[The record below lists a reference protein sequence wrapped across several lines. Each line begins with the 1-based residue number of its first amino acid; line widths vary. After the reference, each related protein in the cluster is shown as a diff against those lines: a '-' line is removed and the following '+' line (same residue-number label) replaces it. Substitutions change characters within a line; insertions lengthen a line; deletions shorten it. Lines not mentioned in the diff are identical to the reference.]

1 MDSVVLKSYITPTI
15 SAFEFV
21 CITIITWYFCNL
33 LDWSLHTMS
42 HIPTKLPIIKTIHRI
57 HMAHHKVHYPITKL
71 LRTKPYMSGG
81 GDLAFGPIIA
91 LISGIIYMLL
101 PLKFYLVVLLES
113 TLFIFVSDHLH
124 VQYHLKGSY
133 LERFDWFQR
142 RRQRHFWHHKHL
154 RENMSLG
161 GIDPVFDHLFKTY
174 REVEITVN

>member
-1 MDSVVLKSYITPTI
+1 
-15 SAFEFV
+15 
-21 CITIITWYFCNL
+21 
-33 LDWSLHTMS
+33 
-42 HIPTKLPIIKTIHRI
+42 
-57 HMAHHKVHYPITKL
+57 
-71 LRTKPYMSGG
+71 
-81 GDLAFGPIIA
+81 
-91 LISGIIYMLL
+91 MLL